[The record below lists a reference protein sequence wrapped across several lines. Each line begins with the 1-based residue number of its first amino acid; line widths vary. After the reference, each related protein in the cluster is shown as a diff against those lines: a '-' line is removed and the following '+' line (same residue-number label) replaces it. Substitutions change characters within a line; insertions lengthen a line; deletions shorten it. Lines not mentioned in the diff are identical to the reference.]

1 MFSLKNK
8 ICMNL
13 IAHNDHVMSAA
24 DISNCLQLLLCPHS
38 SNRIMRIA
46 KEKEFYFFL
55 CDFFLKVC
63 KINMIAIVLSQEK
76 VTAYDFSSII

>member
-13 IAHNDHVMSAA
+13 IAHNDHVMSVA

-38 SNRIMRIA
+38 SNRVMRIA
-46 KEKEFYFFL
+46 KEKEFYLFL
-55 CDFFLKVC
+55 HDFFLKVC
-63 KINMIAIVLSQEK
+63 KINMIAIVLS
-76 VTAYDFSSII
+76 